1 MNSLR
6 KIRDFVG
13 CARALGPDNKAKF
26 AILWRQT
33 RNLRVSLGLQSHRP
47 SEIYTLRTTLG
58 TLHFRDNFGDI
69 TNLTDMVFGE
79 AYLLP
84 ETPGDGV
91 IIDVGANIG
100 MAAVWFGS
108 QYPGRP
114 IHCFEPLAGNAR
126 MIALNAPSAEINRV
140 AVGATPGT
148 ATLAVDADEVMASTI
163 PYQHATGM
171 LTVNVTSLDDYV
183 ARVGIERVAILK
195 IDTEGM
201 ELDVIAGAKTTLSR
215 TDSIAIE
222 THGPERHRETI
233 RALAEAGCRLQRE
246 EFDGSTGLVFAA
258 GPASSPS
265 SLT

>member
-6 KIRDFVG
+6 KIRNFVS
-13 CARALGPDNKAKF
+13 CARALGPDNKAKL

-33 RNLRVSLGLQSHRP
+33 RNLRVSLGLQNHRP
-47 SEIYTLRTTLG
+47 REVFTLRTKFG

-69 TNLTDMVFGE
+69 TNLTDMLFGE
-79 AYLLP
+79 VYLLP
-84 ETPGDGV
+84 EAPGDGV

-100 MAAVWFGS
+100 LAAVWFGS
-108 QYPGRP
+108 LYPGRP
-114 IHCFEPLAGNAR
+114 IHCFEPLADNAR
-126 MIALNAPSAEINRV
+126 MIGLNAPSAHINRV
-140 AVGATPGT
+140 AIGATRGT

-163 PYQHATGM
+163 PYAHAAGM
-171 LTVNVTSLDDYV
+171 RTVDVTSLDDYV
-183 ARVGIERVAILK
+183 AQQGIERVAILK

-201 ELDVIAGAKTTLSR
+201 ELDVLAGAKTALRR

-233 RALAEAGCRLQRE
+233 RALREAGCRLQRE